1 MKRNICGVM
10 IDDLD
15 RRSLT
20 AEITQRLEEKR
31 KTVIFTPNPIMVQNA
46 KSDREF
52 LDILGSSDY
61 NVPDGNGIILA
72 SRLLKTPI
80 PERIC
85 GIELAESM
93 LDLASK
99 QELGVFL
106 YGGKPGIA
114 ELAGE
119 KLTEKYPRLK
129 ISGTAHGYHSEEENH
144 TIIDKINASGASLLF
159 VCLGSPKQEKWIHQN
174 EKNMS
179 GVLLFMGLG
188 GSLDVWS
195 GNVARAPKVMRNHG
209 TEWVW
214 RMAKSPKKLKDLPKL
229 VSFGVSAVTKRLF
242 SVGIMH
248 R

>member
-15 RRSLT
+15 RQTLT
-20 AEITQRLEEKR
+20 AEITQRLETKR

-46 KSDREF
+46 KNDRDF
-52 LDILGSSDY
+52 FDILGSSDY
-61 NVPDGNGIILA
+61 NIPDGNGIILA

-93 LDLASK
+93 LAFASK
-99 QELGVFL
+99 HGLGVFL
-106 YGGKPGIA
+106 YGGRPEIA
-114 ELAGE
+114 ELAKK
-119 KLTEKYPRLK
+119 KLTEKYPHLK
-129 ISGTAHGYHSEEENH
+129 ISGTEHGYRSDEESQ
-144 TIIDKINASGASLLF
+144 TIIDKINASGAFLLF

-174 EKNMS
+174 RQS
-179 GVLLFMGLG
+179 LPHVLLFMGLG

-195 GNVARAPKVMRNHG
+195 GTVPRAPEVMRNHG

-214 RMAKSPKKLKDLPKL
+214 RMVKSPKKLKDLPKL
-229 VSFGVSAVTKRLF
+229 ISFGVSAVAKGLS